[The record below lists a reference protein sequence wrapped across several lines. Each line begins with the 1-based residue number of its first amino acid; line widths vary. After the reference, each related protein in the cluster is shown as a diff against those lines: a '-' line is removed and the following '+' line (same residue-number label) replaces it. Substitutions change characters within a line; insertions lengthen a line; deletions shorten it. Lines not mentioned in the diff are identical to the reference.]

1 MSAARARRGWIAAS
15 LAAAALLAGLPSGP
29 AAADPTVAD
38 ARARAAALAT
48 QVAALE
54 VQLETATEAYNR
66 VQDHLGAVVTSYLS
80 ASQQLQTL
88 TDQQSSQQAETT
100 RRVRALYMSGGTT
113 GLYASVLAGGDI
125 SDVLLRIATV
135 DLVLRSEQA
144 AAAGTTTQL
153 TAAAALA
160 GRLDTLAAQRTS
172 LETAARGAA
181 TSVETLLATRQAELA
196 AASADVRRLVAADQ
210 AAAAAAAAARA
221 AALLPFTTDVPALP
235 ADTPAAVVT
244 AITAARSALG
254 LPYQWGA
261 TGPDSYDCSGLTQWA
276 FAQAGVRL
284 PRVAADQWTVGTHPS
299 LDQLRPGDLLFWA
312 TDVNDPSTIHHVAI
326 YLGGGFMLQAPHTG
340 DVVRI
345 ARVYLDGYIG
355 ASRPVAG

>member
-1 MSAARARRGWIAAS
+1 
-15 LAAAALLAGLPSGP
+15 
-29 AAADPTVAD
+29 VAD

-66 VQDHLGAVVTSYLS
+66 VQDRLGAVVTSYLS
-80 ASQQLQTL
+80 ASQQLQSL

-113 GLYASVLAGGDI
+113 GLYASVLAGGGDI

-135 DLVLRSEQA
+135 DHVLRSEQA
-144 AAAGTTTQL
+144 AVAGTTTEV
-153 TAAAALA
+153 TAAAELA
-160 GRLDTLAAQRTS
+160 TRLDTLAAQRTS
-172 LETAARGAA
+172 LETAARSAA
-181 TSVETLLATRQAELA
+181 TTVESLLATRQAELA
-196 AASADVRRLVAADQ
+196 AASAEVRRLVAADQ
-210 AAAAAAAAARA
+210 AAAAAAAASRA

-235 ADTPAAVVT
+235 VDTPTAVVS

-276 FAQAGVRL
+276 YAQAGVRL
-284 PRVAADQWTVGTHPS
+284 PRVAADQWTAGAHPP

-326 YLGGGFMLQAPHTG
+326 YLGGGFMLHAPHTG

>member
-210 AAAAAAAAARA
+210 AAAAAARA